1 MRKRLIALIVITP
14 LLLSSQLSTSHA
26 AAKAG
31 AKCTKVGSKS
41 VVGVKTFTCIKSGKK
56 LVWNKGV
63 VVKKVTPTPIPKGV
77 IAALQS
83 FGQFPKSKDVPQKV
97 SFNFGPNADKDISAL
112 IVKAGNG
119 IMELFVDFY
128 QDPRPYPVFLA
139 PRLIANG

>member
-1 MRKRLIALIVITP
+1 M
-14 LLLSSQLSTSHA
+14 
-26 AAKAG
+26 
-31 AKCTKVGSKS
+31 
-41 VVGVKTFTCIKSGKK
+41 
-56 LVWNKGV
+56 
-63 VVKKVTPTPIPKGV
+63 VKKATPTPIPKGV
-77 IAALQS
+77 IAALQG